1 MNAIIPYLAVNYGVW
16 PVFGARFVL
25 GIGEAFIYPCI
36 NTIVSNWFPIEERST
51 AVALFTTG
59 NQVALFLGNPIAA
72 RLCDS
77 RFGWP
82 AVYYFSAAF
91 GVAWCVAWMLL
102 ASSTPDDC
110 RVMKIEERQFLK
122 KSALVVK
129 KDTGTKSPAI
139 PWSKI
144 FSNRAFVAHLI
155 STWILTTVVTVMMV
169 YLPTY
174 FKDVMLLSV
183 IMNGIYTSLP
193 MLCNFT
199 FKLSWGVFIDKLKG
213 KRVLTQTH
221 AVKISQCFPT
231 FGVAIGLIPIA
242 LFATCQ
248 RPVLTL
254 LLFCFTNM
262 CLGAHTS
269 GAYTSLL
276 SLAPRFT
283 PTLSSIS
290 VSCSMLAQLTT
301 PFMVA
306 AVKSRGTMEEW
317 NHLFL
322 LVALLCLISG
332 VVFSSFG
339 SGEVQ
344 EFAKTDK
351 DLDSIEAND
360 LLSPPRLGSWRAD
373 SVSML

>member
-1 MNAIIPYLAVNYGVW
+1 MIGLFNSTYMNVNLAITMTCMINSTAISLLERSPIDNYTDNFDNVTELIEHVQAAEGAMNAIIPYLAVNYGVW

-82 AVYYFSAAF
+82 AVYYFS
-91 GVAWCVAWMLL
+91 
-102 ASSTPDDC
+102 DDC
-110 RVMKIEERQFLK
+110 RVMKMEERQFLK

-213 KRVLTQTH
+213 KRVLTQTQ

-231 FGVAIGLIPIA
+231 FGVALGLVPIA

-306 AVKSRGTMEEW
+306 AVKSR
-317 NHLFL
+317 
-322 LVALLCLISG
+322 V
-332 VVFSSFG
+332 
-339 SGEVQ
+339 
-344 EFAKTDK
+344 
-351 DLDSIEAND
+351 
-360 LLSPPRLGSWRAD
+360 R
-373 SVSML
+373 